1 MAGRGSAWHR
11 LVMAFNRHRPVSSV
25 MACAHD
31 GFHAIRT
38 SYDHRS
44 GVLVYFWACEH
55 CGTRLGDARRERYRP
70 SYDPHG
76 NDRFLTSQ
84 AA

>member
-1 MAGRGSAWHR
+1 MALSRQSR
-11 LVMAFNRHRPVSSV
+11 VSSP
-25 MACAHD
+25 MACSHD

-38 SYDHRS
+38 SYNRRS
-44 GVLVYFWACEH
+44 GVLVYFWACEQ
-55 CGTRLGDARRERYRP
+55 CGDRLGDARRERYRP

-76 NDRFLTSQ
+76 SERFLTTR

>member
-1 MAGRGSAWHR
+1 MASRRDGRA
-11 LVMAFNRHRPVSSV
+11 SSV

-31 GFHAIRT
+31 GFHGIRT

-55 CGTRLGDARRERYRP
+55 CDARLGDARRERYRP

-76 NDRFLTSQ
+76 NERFLTSQ

>member
-1 MAGRGSAWHR
+1 MASGGPEWHGSTMALRRDGRASSA
-11 LVMAFNRHRPVSSV
+11 

-38 SYDHRS
+38 TYDRRS
-44 GVLVYFWACEH
+44 GVLVYFWACEC
-55 CGTRLGDARRERYRP
+55 CGARLGDARRERYRP
-70 SYDPHG
+70 SYDPYG
-76 NDRFLTSQ
+76 NERFLTSQ